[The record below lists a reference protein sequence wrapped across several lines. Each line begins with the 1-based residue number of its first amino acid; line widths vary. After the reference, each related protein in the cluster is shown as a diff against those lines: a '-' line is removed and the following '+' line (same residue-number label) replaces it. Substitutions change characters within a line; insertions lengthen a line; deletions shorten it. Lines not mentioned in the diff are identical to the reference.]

1 MKISEISSHRPVEL
15 EVIAN
20 ELEVERIRLTNELQ
34 RIATSRSYLLGRS
47 IIATLKLELAVAA
60 RFVKDL
66 FRKRPIVLNRPKRFK
81 LRDSG
86 PDYLIEIL
94 GLNPEIR
101 ICRELTVL
109 VIGQPLQSGSLNQI
123 RLNRADAEA
132 SVPRYAGCDLLVNPR
147 GHREECEWGNL
158 FQPDD
163 MALNRFF
170 AKLVLICRAYGM
182 RCHVITEDTRVLPL
196 LGKFEQHVKT
206 HSSESEYLASRA
218 DS

>member
-1 MKISEISSHRPVEL
+1 MKISETSSHRPVEL

-20 ELEVERIRLTNELQ
+20 ELEVERIRLTNEIQ

-60 RFVKDL
+60 RCVKDL
-66 FRKRPIVLNRPKRFK
+66 FRKRPIVRNSPKRFK
-81 LRDSG
+81 LRDSV
-86 PDYLIEIL
+86 PDEPIDIL

-101 ICRELTVL
+101 LCRELTVL
-109 VIGQPLQSGSLNQI
+109 VIGQALQSGTLNQI

-132 SVPRYAGCDLLVNPR
+132 TIPRYAGCDLIVPPR

-170 AKLVLICRAYGM
+170 AKLILICQAHGV
-182 RCHVITEDTRVLPL
+182 RCHVITEDTRLLPL
-196 LGKFEQHVKT
+196 LNKFEKHVKT
-206 HSSESEYLASRA
+206 HSTESEYLASRVG
-218 DS
+218 S